1 MAILKMKTENSYL
14 NFYISLYLLF
24 LLLLLLPR
32 LTIACSTFL
41 LKYKNQAVMGKNY
54 DWDLEQG
61 MVLANK
67 RGVVKTAI
75 NYTNPAKWKS
85 KYGSVTFNQY
95 GHGFPTGGMNEA
107 GLAIAIMWQDEA
119 EFPSSDSRPEIDNMQ
134 WVQYQLDNA
143 KTVEEV
149 IASDT
154 AIRIA
159 PLSEAAIH
167 YLVCDRNGG
176 CAAIEYIKGKR
187 ICYLHNGMPVNVLTN
202 STYAESI
209 GFLKLYRG
217 FGGFIPLPRS
227 NGSLE
232 RFVRIAHMVREYNP
246 EKSGDIVKYGFEI
259 LSSVSMGDYTKWRI
273 VYDIEKRCIYFR
285 TESKKKIKKIDL
297 ANLNFSCETP
307 AKAIT
312 INTGLSGDITDKF
325 NTYTYKMNKKLI
337 RNTFGKTYF
346 LKGVSRDLLERV
358 MHYPGN
364 LKCE

>member
-1 MAILKMKTENSYL
+1 
-14 NFYISLYLLF
+14 
-24 LLLLLLPR
+24 
-32 LTIACSTFL
+32 
-41 LKYKNQAVMGKNY
+41 MGKNY

-61 MVLANK
+61 MVLINK
-67 RGVVKTAI
+67 RGVAKTAI
-75 NYTNPAKWKS
+75 NYINPVKWKS

-119 EFPSSDSRPEIDNMQ
+119 EFPPSDSRPQIDNMQ

-176 CAAIEYIKGKR
+176 CTAIEYIKGKR

-202 STYAESI
+202 STYVESMD
-209 GFLKLYRG
+209 FLKLYRG
-217 FGGFIPLPRS
+217 FGGFMPLPRS

-232 RFVRIAHMVREYNP
+232 RFVRIAHMVKEYNAK
-246 EKSGDIVKYGFEI
+246 KSKDIVNYGFEI
-259 LSSVSMGDYTKWRI
+259 LTSVSMGDYTKWSI
-273 VYDIEKRCIYFR
+273 VYDIERSCIYFR
-285 TESKKKIKKIDL
+285 TYSKKKTKKVDL
-297 ANLNFSCETP
+297 NSLDFSCEAP
-307 AKAIT
+307 VKAIT
-312 INTGLSGDITDKF
+312 ITTGLSGDITGNF
-325 NTYTYKMNKKLI
+325 TNYTFKINKKLI
-337 RNTFGKTYF
+337 RNTFSKTHF
-346 LKGVSRDLLERV
+346 LEGISRDLLERV
-358 MHYPGN
+358 LRYPKN

>member
-1 MAILKMKTENSYL
+1 MKTVNGYL
-14 NFYISLYLLF
+14 SFYISLHLT
-24 LLLLLLPR
+24 LLLLLLWPQ
-32 LTIACSTFL
+32 LVLACSAFFL
-41 LKYKNQAVMGKNY
+41 KHQNQAVMGKNY

-61 MVLANK
+61 MVLINK
-67 RGVVKTAI
+67 RGVAKTAI
-75 NYTNPAKWKS
+75 NYINPVKWKS

-119 EFPSSDSRPEIDNMQ
+119 EFPPSDSRPEIDNMQ

-176 CAAIEYIKGKR
+176 CAVIEYLNDKR
-187 ICYLHNGMPVNVLTN
+187 VYFKNNDMPAKVLTN
-202 STYAESI
+202 STYVESMD
-209 GFLKLYRG
+209 FLKLYRG
-217 FGGFIPLPRS
+217 FGGFMPLPRS

-232 RFVRIAHMVREYNP
+232 RFVRITHMLREYNP
-246 EKSGDIVKYGFEI
+246 EKSGEIIKYGFKL

-307 AKAIT
+307 VKAIN
-312 INTGLSGDITDKF
+312 INTNYSGDITDKF
-325 NTYTYKMNKKLI
+325 INYSFKMNKKLI
-337 RNTFGKTYF
+337 RKTFSKTYF
-346 LKGVSRDLLERV
+346 LEGISRDLLGRV